1 MLICWCVDVL
11 MCLCVDVF
19 ILFSVAERSR
29 SIIFHFIV
37 VFEKYPSRR
46 RKVIIKLT
54 VPYTPEEG
62 EQKASGNADADQE
75 KKDDCAHFS
84 ELWIVMLA
92 ASYQLSAFRGVW
104 VGVWVVFIGWCVYRL
119 MCLWVDVFIGWY
131 VYLLIHFRLL
141 RVVEA

>member
-1 MLICWCVDVL
+1 MIVDYVLSLILFNHLICLYVDVL

-19 ILFSVAERSR
+19 ILFSVAERTCAERSR
-29 SIIFHFIV
+29 SRLSIIFHSSLFIFHFIV

-54 VPYTPEEG
+54 VPHTPEEG

-84 ELWIVMLA
+84 EL
-92 ASYQLSAFRGVW
+92 
-104 VGVWVVFIGWCVYRL
+104 
-119 MCLWVDVFIGWY
+119 
-131 VYLLIHFRLL
+131 
-141 RVVEA
+141 